1 SLADSQWHQVC
12 VKWNSTDGKWA
23 FYVDGAKRGH
33 GSNFKVG
40 YAFQGRGKLV
50 LGQRQDSY
58 GGNFA
63 EGKSYVGALSQF
75 HMWDGV
81 ATDHVIKERSRA
93 CAVERG
99 DLISWREFNFDSYHG
114 DVKMIF

>member
-1 SLADSQWHQVC
+1 SLADGQWHQVC

-50 LGQRQDSY
+50 LGERQDSY
-58 GGNFA
+58 GGNFS

-75 HMWDGV
+75 HMWGGV

-93 CAVERG
+93 CAGEHF
-99 DLISWREFNFDSYHG
+99 DL
-114 DVKMIF
+114 V